1 MGDVYINPKCW
12 NKESKEKNGNS
23 ALLLILFPPL
33 NSPCLSPRFS
43 YPRRSSPHCNSTL
56 PIFTIAMENLPE
68 ALISEII
75 KRLTKSSDRNS
86 LSLVSKELY
95 KIEANQR
102 RSIWVKCGLIPVTE
116 ALTSLCTRFPNLA
129 KIEICND
136 YDRDSYLVKQLNDQG
151 LFILSTNCPS
161 LTNLT
166 LKFCS
171 CITDSGL
178 SHLASCKKLVDLSI
192 LECRGINETSLVKLG
207 NCLRRLKRLE
217 FKTHLLGSQTII
229 HDPLVAESWFRD
241 QICCERLEEVN
252 LCCCALGPESGLSL
266 ILGSC
271 SSLEKVRFYTCTGL
285 DDSDIISLSKKSRG
299 LKSISLMMS
308 SPLTDVSLKALGS
321 NCPSLENVE
330 LAFWYPES
338 SITIEGILALVN
350 GCSIRVLVLRH
361 ARFLN
366 DSAMQ
371 ALSLASPC
379 LETLEIEKARQ
390 ITNLGFLINF
400 PRLVNLKINGCHRIT
415 DDELEPLIK
424 TKKLHHLMIKNCPRI
439 SHKLRKR
446 LL

>member
-1 MGDVYINPKCW
+1 MGMCISTQKK
-12 NKESKEKNGNS
+12 KESKGKKRETRLFSNS
-23 ALLLILFPPL
+23 ISAHKFSLPLSSVFLTRAALLLIDLPL
-33 NSPCLSPRFS
+33 LLAAA
-43 YPRRSSPHCNSTL
+43 T
-56 PIFTIAMENLPE
+56 
-68 ALISEII
+68 II
-75 KRLTKSSDRNS
+75 KRLTKSSARNS

-102 RSIWVKCGLIPVTE
+102 RSIRVNCELIPVTE
-116 ALTSLCTRFPNLA
+116 ALTSLCLRFPNLA
-129 KIEICND
+129 KVEIACND

-171 CITDSGL
+171 CITDLGL
-178 SHLASCKKLVDLSI
+178 SHLALCKKLVDLSI
-192 LECRGINETSLVKLG
+192 LECRRINETSLVKLG

-217 FKTHLLGSQTII
+217 FKTHLLCLHTRT

-241 QICCERLEEVN
+241 QICCESLEEIS
-252 LCCCALGPESGLSL
+252 LFECALRPESGLSL

-271 SSLEKVRFYTCTGL
+271 SSLEKVRFYTCAGL
-285 DDSDIISLSKKSRG
+285 DDSDIISLSTKSRG
-299 LKSISLMMS
+299 LKSISLMIS

-330 LAFWYPES
+330 LAFWYLES
-338 SITIEGILALVN
+338 LITIEGILALVN
-350 GCSIRVLVLRH
+350 GYSIRVLVLRH

-371 ALSLASPC
+371 ALSLAAPC

-390 ITNLGFLINF
+390 ITNLRFLINF
-400 PRLVNLKINGCHRIT
+400 PRLVDLKINGCHRIT